1 MKKNL
6 ARAIGD
12 IDERFIREADEYR
25 TWTIDWRRILIPA
38 LCVLL
43 VTVSIIHF
51 RHRAVS
57 DFSLDDY
64 YICKAEIPSYR
75 APRQEDYL
83 KHEQYTQE
91 ARKYYNF
98 YWEYRR
104 TVMSYSAILN
114 DFTGRM
120 IAIMTDMNE
129 PGENLVYS
137 PVSLFIALSMLADGA
152 EGVTRKELLDFI
164 GISSLE
170 ELETLN
176 RALMIFN
183 NREGTKTVRE
193 ANSLWLDRKLNY
205 NREVLENISRN
216 FGTDSFH
223 GTMGSAQYNKAF
235 HSWLNERTGN
245 ILKEEVQSLKF
256 TDKTLFAIA
265 STMFFQDKWITEFD
279 RNNTYKAVFHA
290 LNGEENVDMMY
301 NRFPVGVYYDR
312 AEFTALQLDM
322 GDGVTILLALPKEG
336 YSAEEVMANNDFHY
350 VAANLAEIYDWEQME
365 ENRCIIDLHLPRF
378 DISSTYHFDGEEFR
392 EMQLKSLGAD
402 PDFSGL
408 LKDTVKEVIID
419 HSCRLKADEE
429 GITAAAFTVEQGLGA
444 VMPEQIKEMIF
455 DRPFIF
461 DIRDEAGISLF
472 AGIVNHP

>member
-83 KHEQYTQE
+83 KYEQYTQE

-98 YWEYRR
+98 YREYRR

-114 DFTGRM
+114 DFAGRM

-137 PVSLFIALSMLADGA
+137 PVSLYIALSMLADVA

-205 NREVLENISRN
+205 NREVLENISWN

-256 TDKTLFAIA
+256 TD
-265 STMFFQDKWITEFD
+265 
-279 RNNTYKAVFHA
+279 N
-290 LNGEENVDMMY
+290 
-301 NRFPVGVYYDR
+301 
-312 AEFTALQLDM
+312 
-322 GDGVTILLALPKEG
+322 
-336 YSAEEVMANNDFHY
+336 
-350 VAANLAEIYDWEQME
+350 
-365 ENRCIIDLHLPRF
+365 
-378 DISSTYHFDGEEFR
+378 
-392 EMQLKSLGAD
+392 
-402 PDFSGL
+402 
-408 LKDTVKEVIID
+408 
-419 HSCRLKADEE
+419 
-429 GITAAAFTVEQGLGA
+429 
-444 VMPEQIKEMIF
+444 
-455 DRPFIF
+455 
-461 DIRDEAGISLF
+461 
-472 AGIVNHP
+472 